1 MIYSLALA
9 SLVFMLSYVPM
20 RLSEKSRMIFFFLLL
35 FFTQSKSPLSVFV
48 FYDLCDLHLVS
59 PTTCSFLRPPLFWF
73 LRHHVCQPLPSSLIV
88 PLSLPQPLLGGLNG
102 RYRDWMCYQ
111 SPVGKGPFNGS
122 FAWSHK
128 CQNWTRLGLAFFVH
142 WSKNGEGRAPALKI
156 PSPQRKGNKGILRDR
171 RQTRHQVLD
180 FQGWLGHVQ
189 SSRSFAKSTNRA

>member
-1 MIYSLALA
+1 MFQWGSLR
-9 SLVFMLSYVPM
+9 SQEWYFSSSYY
-20 RLSEKSRMIFFFLLL
+20 F
-35 FFTQSKSPLSVFV
+35 SPSPKALSVFV
-48 FYDLCDLHLVS
+48 FYDLCDLHVVS
-59 PTTCSFLRPPLFWF
+59 PTTYSFLRPLLFWF

-88 PLSLPQPLLGGLNG
+88 PLSLPQPLLGGFNG

-128 CQNWTRLGLAFFVH
+128 CQNWTRLGLAFFVR

-156 PSPQRKGNKGILRDR
+156 PSPQRKGSKGILRDR

-189 SSRSFAKSTNRA
+189 SSSSFAKSTNCA